1 MGKTSDQIY
10 MNYQA
15 MKQKA
20 ARLEELA
27 KELRN
32 ATENQVAEHGHDQSS
47 WKGDS
52 GEAFRQKVT
61 RLNYKIIKRADEI
74 EKTAA
79 ALRKTAERQYKLEM
93 KLIQLVSH

>member
-1 MGKTSDQIY
+1 MGKSSDQIY

-15 MKQKA
+15 MKQRA

-32 ATENQVAEHGHDQSS
+32 AAENQITEHGHDQSS

-61 RLNYKIIKRADEI
+61 RLNYKITKRADEL